1 MAVTSALNG
10 DVYTHIQSKS
20 YSPSTDAEIHLRF
33 FAFGVFGS
41 QEQGVSVCLAAKGD
55 MEIVMSWPKV
65 VATVGAIMVVVVIIA
80 PPICKG

>member
-1 MAVTSALNG
+1 M
-10 DVYTHIQSKS
+10 
-20 YSPSTDAEIHLRF
+20 HLRF
-33 FAFGVFGS
+33 FTFGVLLR
-41 QEQGVSVCLAAKGD
+41 QPELGVSIRLAAKGD

>member
-20 YSPSTDAEIHLRF
+20 SSPSTDAEIYLRF

-55 MEIVMSWPKV
+55 MEIVMFWPEVVVTV
-65 VATVGAIMVVVVIIA
+65 VAAMDVIIMVSIYW
-80 PPICKG
+80 G